1 MSEQRFARWV
11 WWCAP
16 PLLAVVVLL
25 FALASWWP
33 PSWSTGGLASPVP
46 LRTAHYSAN
55 VQVAG
60 PVPAPFA
67 GQETLYQR
75 VRSAVV
81 YAAVEAP
88 AEAGSSMMG
97 GATGVVWDSTG
108 HVIVPAQ
115 LVREAQRVE
124 IVLPGGTARTGT
136 VVGADVATN
145 VAVVRL
151 EQMPV
156 AVAPLPLA
164 GRQEIEVDRLVHVMW
179 NTLDGSVVLKTGRVV
194 ETGRLLP
201 VGAMRTAVGVS
212 YFAIPDV
219 LKVEVAEPV
228 TGTQSAIV
236 VDAKGRLEGFV
247 LPLFHEE
254 MAVYAVPAYLMARV
268 AEGLI
273 REGKYRY
280 PWIGL
285 SGQTVTP
292 ELAEALGLP
301 VTSGVLV
308 LAVLP
313 GAPAEKAGLRGGSVL
328 VRVGDRLTY
337 TGGDIITRI
346 DGEPVATVNDLIRHL
361 IYRTRVGQRV
371 KLDIVRDG
379 RSMSVELEVG
389 ARPEAPIFD

>member
-1 MSEQRFARWV
+1 
-11 WWCAP
+11 
-16 PLLAVVVLL
+16 
-25 FALASWWP
+25 
-33 PSWSTGGLASPVP
+33 
-46 LRTAHYSAN
+46 
-55 VQVAG
+55 
-60 PVPAPFA
+60 
-67 GQETLYQR
+67 
-75 VRSAVV
+75 
-81 YAAVEAP
+81 
-88 AEAGSSMMG
+88 MMG

-124 IVLPGGTARTGT
+124 IVLPGGTGRTGT